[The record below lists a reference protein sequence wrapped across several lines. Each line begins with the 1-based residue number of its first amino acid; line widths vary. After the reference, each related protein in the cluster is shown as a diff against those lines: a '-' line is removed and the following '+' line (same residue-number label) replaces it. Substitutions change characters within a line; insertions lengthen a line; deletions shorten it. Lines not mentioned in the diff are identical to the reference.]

1 MYSIFIHDFFNGNC
15 LFKYHCVSPS
25 GCCFSHTCT
34 FSHAL
39 ATGASNWCFS
49 GTTLLLDQTW
59 AQTWNHVGQ
68 VLGAGLSLWL
78 HVRPVSR
85 FRVLLFLFSSALRAH
100 IDFWVLSATC
110 LSLCPSALS
119 QSPTSF
125 LKKTFITTLYHT
137 SLLAIELPQKSM
149 ILLPQALSRMDNNR
163 ISKDSHFLYT
173 APKDKYLQYL
183 YVIWCSYQ
191 WLCSHFQ
198 CNCRCLINYLQWSW
212 KERTWYCRGVK
223 VMTAVVTFS

>member
-1 MYSIFIHDFFNGNC
+1 MIFSTGIVC
-15 LFKYHCVSPS
+15 LNIIVSLRQAVVSATHAHSLMHWLPVLQT
-25 GCCFSHTCT
+25 GVFQAPLCCWTRLEHKP
-34 FSHAL
+34 
-39 ATGASNWCFS
+39 
-49 GTTLLLDQTW
+49 GTTLVKCWGLGYRYGSTWGLCLD
-59 AQTWNHVGQ
+59 
-68 VLGAGLSLWL
+68 LECC
-78 HVRPVSR
+78 
-85 FRVLLFLFSSALRAH
+85 FFFFLFSSTLRAH

-163 ISKDSHFLYT
+163 ISKDSHFLYI